1 MSSYCRSLS
10 TRCSASSPTW
20 SRARSNA
27 RASRGTPTT
36 GTCERMDLAISRGSA
51 LAFDAP
57 VSDAPH
63 LAAPV
68 TARGLA
74 KTFGAT
80 RVLHGLDLHV
90 PAGQFLAV
98 VGRSGC

>member
-1 MSSYCRSLS
+1 
-10 TRCSASSPTW
+10 
-20 SRARSNA
+20 
-27 RASRGTPTT
+27 
-36 GTCERMDLAISRGSA
+36 MDLAISRSSA

-63 LAAPV
+63 LGAPV

-74 KTFGAT
+74 KSYGAT
-80 RVLHGLDLHV
+80 RVLHDLDLHV

-98 VGRSGC
+98 VGRSGCGKSTLLRLIAGLEAADAGRIAYC